1 MVRDRE
7 AWCAAV
13 QGIRKSGHDWVTEQQ
28 QLRTRWEMVVGEGGG
43 VRDSGGGGSHC
54 ERRNTS

>member
-28 QLRTRWEMVVGEGGG
+28 QLRRRWEMVVGEGEGG
-43 VRDSGGGGSHC
+43 
-54 ERRNTS
+54 ERQWGRGQPL